1 MQSLQN
7 YLLIASPS
15 MDDPY
20 FARTVTYIC
29 EHNEHGAMGLV
40 INQPVGMKLKELV
53 AQVDDKADVIDEKAQ
68 DIILAGGPVSQDR
81 GFILHT
87 SQPGWAS
94 SLIMTPE
101 VMVTTSKDII
111 SSLGNNDAPEKS
123 LIMLGY
129 AGWTSGQLEE
139 EIQTS
144 SWLMVEA
151 DTEILFDTP
160 IHKKWET
167 AVQRLGIDVWQLG
180 PDIGHAWMTRM
191 TRMTRMTLSLD
202 NTRMMM
208 SHE

>member
-1 MQSLQN
+1 MESLQN

-53 AQVDDKADVIDEKAQ
+53 EQVDDKAEVIDEKAE

-87 SQPGWAS
+87 SQLGWIS
-94 SLIMTPE
+94 SLTMTPQI
-101 VMVTTSKDII
+101 MVTTSKDII
-111 SSLGNNDAPEKS
+111 SSLGNKDAPEKS

-129 AGWTSGQLEE
+129 AGWTAGQLEE
-139 EIQTS
+139 EIQTN

-151 DTEILFDTP
+151 DADILFNTP

-167 AVQRLGIDVWQLG
+167 AVQRLGIDVWQIG
-180 PDIGHAWMTRM
+180 PDIGHA
-191 TRMTRMTLSLD
+191 
-202 NTRMMM
+202 
-208 SHE
+208 

>member
-29 EHNEHGAMGLV
+29 EHNEHGAMGLI

-53 AQVDDKADVIDEKAQ
+53 KQVDDKAEVIDEKAQ
-68 DIILAGGPVSQDR
+68 DIILAGGPVSQNR
-81 GFILHT
+81 GFILHS

-94 SLIMTPE
+94 SLTMTSE
-101 VMVTTSKDII
+101 LMVTTSKDII
-111 SSLGNNDAPEKS
+111 SSLGNKEAPEKS

-129 AGWTSGQLEE
+129 AGWTAGQLEE
-139 EIQTS
+139 EIQTN

-151 DTEILFDTP
+151 DNDILFDTP

-180 PDIGHAWMTRM
+180 PDVGHA
-191 TRMTRMTLSLD
+191 
-202 NTRMMM
+202 
-208 SHE
+208 

>member
-15 MDDPY
+15 MEDPY

-53 AQVDDKADVIDEKAQ
+53 EQVDDKAEVIDEKAE

-87 SQPGWAS
+87 TQPGWIS
-94 SLIMTPE
+94 SLTMTPE

-111 SSLGNNDAPEKS
+111 SSLGNKEAPQKS

-129 AGWTSGQLEE
+129 AGWTAGQLEE
-139 EIQTS
+139 EIQTN

-180 PDIGHAWMTRM
+180 PDIGHA
-191 TRMTRMTLSLD
+191 
-202 NTRMMM
+202 
-208 SHE
+208 